1 MADPISSISSA
12 SAAWGQPKKQ
22 QPESQAGTSGSQQ
35 SLTSSSSAPSGD
47 TDTTSTQPSTNK
59 TGGQPASTKQSSPPP
74 AGAAP
79 ARATAAD
86 SAATY
91 SATAEVSR
99 MPEKLR
105 DLIVQQRNFN
115 SPSAKVVRLFAD
127 EMAADRIVA
136 KELPI
141 EETALVQR
149 TVQQMVEQASKALL
163 AQANQTRES
172 VQALLEVE

>member
-35 SLTSSSSAPSGD
+35 SLTSSSSAPSGN
-47 TDTTSTQPSTNK
+47 TDTTSTQP
-59 TGGQPASTKQSSPPP
+59 STKQSSPPP

-79 ARATAAD
+79 ARATAAN

-149 TVQQMVEQASKALL
+149 TVEQMVEEASKALL
-163 AQANQTRES
+163 AQTNQTRES